1 MSRRRLLALGVVVG
15 VVAVA
20 AVAVAPGTALSRLD
34 ALADDPAALVVA
46 LTLLAVV
53 RPFLAWPTTL
63 LSAVA
68 GYGLGLPG
76 VVPAVGLLTLTSLP
90 PYLLGASGRAE
101 LLAGDGRISTAVA
114 RVDAAG
120 DRALSVAGPF
130 RSTVVARLAP
140 LPSDVISGAAGV
152 AGVPF
157 WPYLAGT
164 AVGELP
170 WAVGAVVAGASLHR
184 LAVSGV
190 AAAFDPR
197 LVAAAAVAGLLLAAA
212 PAYRHY
218 RGDTA

>member
-1 MSRRRLLALGVVVG
+1 MSRRRLLALGAAVG
-15 VVAVA
+15 LTLVAG
-20 AVAVAPGTALSRLD
+20 VAVAPGAALARLD
-34 ALADDPAALVVA
+34 ALADDPAALLAA
-46 LTLLAVV
+46 LTLVAAV

-76 VVPAVGLLTLTSLP
+76 VLPAVALLTLTSLP
-90 PYLLGASGRAE
+90 PYLLGAGGRAE
-101 LLAGDGRISTAVA
+101 LLAGSGRLSAAVA

-120 DRALSVAGPF
+120 DRAVSVAGPF

-152 AGVPF
+152 AGVPLR
-157 WPYLAGT
+157 PYLAGT

-170 WAVGAVVAGASLHR
+170 WAVAAVVAGASLHR

-197 LVAAAAVAGLLLAAA
+197 LVAAAAVAGLLLAAG

-218 RGDTA
+218 RVDE